1 MKTCTHTYSDY
12 LRRKT
17 LGEEVVSAATLY
29 GIEATAKT
37 TGDFLVLVL
46 NMESVSYYNFKNVEG
61 KFHVTDYKESVPHTI
76 TETITPELL
85 HNEHAMRWWSHVF
98 FEHDDQCT
106 YDTYYDDLEVSEG
119 NTVSFKELI
128 DKVSASISAVQM
140 PNTASQVFL
149 TGDLA
154 GCSLVRYVLQ
164 MKLSPSRVHLLSMS
178 SHEDFDENQLVTLPV
193 DRLNQLALF
202 VNGTFSYSTLALA
215 PVSVTLPLLSMGSE
229 MTPGIKWEDMLTEQ
243 QKDYSVG
250 NFDFKRMSVHVE
262 CDPFQ
267 NIFLSCTD
275 LKGNRKVKQII

>member
-1 MKTCTHTYSDY
+1 MKTCVYNNSDY
-12 LRRKT
+12 LRRK
-17 LGEEVVSAATLY
+17 LSGEEVVSAATLF
-29 GIEATAKT
+29 GKEVIAHTAD
-37 TGDFLVLVL
+37 DFLVLVL
-46 NMESVSYYNFKNVEG
+46 NVESVSYYNFENVEG
-61 KFHVTDYKESVPHTI
+61 KFHVTDYKESIPHTI
-76 TETITPELL
+76 VESVTPELL
-85 HNEHAMRWWSHVF
+85 HDEHVTKWWSHVF
-98 FEHDDQCT
+98 FEHDGQCT
-106 YDTYYDDLEVSEG
+106 YDTYYDDLKVSEG

-128 DKVSASISAVQM
+128 DKVAASISAIQI

-154 GCSLVRYVLQ
+154 VSSLVRYAIQ
-164 MKLSPSRVHLLSMS
+164 MKLAPSRVHILSMS
-178 SHEDFDENQLVTLPV
+178 SHEDFDENRLVTLPV

-202 VNGTFSYSTLALA
+202 VNGTFSYSSLVSA

-229 MTPGIKWEDMLTEQ
+229 MTPGIKWEDMLAEQ

-250 NFDFKRMSVHVE
+250 NFDFKRMSVRVE